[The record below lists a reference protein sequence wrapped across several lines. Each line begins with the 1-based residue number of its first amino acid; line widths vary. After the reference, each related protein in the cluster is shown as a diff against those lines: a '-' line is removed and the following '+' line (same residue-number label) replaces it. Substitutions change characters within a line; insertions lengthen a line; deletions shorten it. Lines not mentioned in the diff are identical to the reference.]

1 MYLDSAATAKPRKEV
16 IEAAMPYLTNDFYNP
31 SAIYSD
37 GMKVKGVIDDARRTI
52 GEFINANTDESK
64 PSEIY
69 FTSGSSESNCWAIQ
83 GYVLAGMM
91 DFAKTEIVTTRI
103 EHKSIME
110 CVDAMG
116 RLGGNTG
123 YCDVTYLDVDKDG
136 FVDMEQ
142 LESVF
147 KEREEPDYYDIL
159 VSIQLANNEIGVVQ
173 DIKAISDIV
182 HKYGGVLHVDATQAI
197 DNIPIDV
204 KAMGIDMLSAS
215 AHKLRGG
222 VKGVGFLYKKNGI
235 EIQPIIYG
243 SQNAGL
249 RGGTENVFGIV
260 SFAKAVELASEEMED
275 KLALSVK
282 RDYFISELT
291 RNGCKLNGS
300 SIHRLPNNINVML
313 PEGIGSEELL
323 YMLDIDDIQCS
334 TGSACNSHSKK
345 PSYVLKALG
354 LTDEEAARSVR
365 FTISSDITYEAIDYV
380 VEKVVKIMKII
391 RNSN

>member
-1 MYLDSAATAKPRKEV
+1 MQLYLDSAATAKPRKEV
-16 IEAAMPYLTNDFYNP
+16 LEAAMPYLTDNFYNP
-31 SAIYSD
+31 SSIYSN
-37 GMKVKGVIDDARRTI
+37 GVRVRRAIDDARESI
-52 GEFINANTDESK
+52 AGFINADTDE
-64 PSEIY
+64 IF

-83 GYVLAGMM
+83 GYLLAGVM
-91 DFAKTEIVTTRI
+91 DISTTSIVTTKI

-110 CVDAMG
+110 CVDAME
-116 RLGGNTG
+116 RFGNATY

-136 FVDMEQ
+136 FVNMEQ

-147 KEREEPDYYDIL
+147 KDREEPDYYDIF
-159 VSIQLANNEIGVVQ
+159 VSIQLANNEVGTIQ
-173 DIKAISDIV
+173 DIKAISDII
-182 HKYGGVLHVDATQAI
+182 HKYGGVLHVDATQAFGQ
-197 DNIPIDV
+197 IPIDV

-215 AHKLRGG
+215 AHKLEGG
-222 VKGVGFLYKKNGI
+222 FKGVGLLYKKKNI

-243 SQNAGL
+243 SQNDRQ
-249 RGGTENVFGIV
+249 RGGTENCFGIV
-260 SFAKAVELASEEMED
+260 GFAKAVELASDEMED
-275 KLALSVK
+275 KLELSVK

-291 RNGCKLNGS
+291 RNGCKLNGTS
-300 SIHRLPNNINVML
+300 VHRLPNNINVML

-323 YMLDIDDIQCS
+323 YMLDLDDIQCS
-334 TGSACNSHSKK
+334 AGSACNSHSKK

>member
-1 MYLDSAATAKPRKEV
+1 MQLYLDSAATAKPNKEV
-16 IEAAMPYLTNDFYNP
+16 LEAVMPYLTDNFYNP
-31 SAIYSD
+31 SSIYSN
-37 GMKVKGVIDDARRTI
+37 GVKVRRAIDNARESI
-52 GEFINANTDESK
+52 AGFINADTDE
-64 PSEIY
+64 IF

-83 GYVLAGMM
+83 GYLLAGVM
-91 DFAKTEIVTTRI
+91 DISTTSIVTTKI

-110 CVDAMG
+110 CVDAME
-116 RLGGNTG
+116 RFGNATY

-136 FVDMEQ
+136 FVNMEQ

-147 KEREEPDYYDIL
+147 KDREEPDYYDIF
-159 VSIQLANNEIGVVQ
+159 VSIQLANNEVGTIQ
-173 DIKAISDIV
+173 NIKAISDVI
-182 HKYGGVLHVDATQAI
+182 HKYGGVLHVDATQAFGQ
-197 DNIPIDV
+197 IPIDV

-215 AHKLRGG
+215 AHKLEGG
-222 VKGVGFLYKKNGI
+222 FKGVGLLYKKKDI

-249 RGGTENVFGIV
+249 RGGTENVAGIV
-260 SFAKAVELASEEMED
+260 GFAKAVELASEEMED

-282 RDYFISELT
+282 RDYFINELT
-291 RNGCKLNGS
+291 RNGCKLNGAS
-300 SIHRLPNNINVML
+300 VHRLPNNINVML

-323 YMLDIDDIQCS
+323 YMLDLDDIQCS
-334 TGSACNSHSKK
+334 AGSACNSHSKK

-354 LTDEEAARSVR
+354 LTDEEAAMSVR

-380 VEKVVKIMKII
+380 VEKIVKIMKII

>member
-16 IEAAMPYLTNDFYNP
+16 LEAAMPYLTNSFYNP
-31 SAIYSD
+31 SAIYS
-37 GMKVKGVIDDARRTI
+37 GGTKVKNAIEDSRKTI
-52 GEFINANTDESK
+52 ADFINADPDE
-64 PSEIY
+64 I
-69 FTSGSSESNCWAIQ
+69 FFDSGSSESNCWAIQ

-91 DFAKTEIVTTRI
+91 DISTTSIVTTKI

-110 CVDAMG
+110 CVDAME
-116 RLGGNTG
+116 RLGNSTY

-136 FVDMEQ
+136 FVNMEQ

-147 KEREEPDYYDIL
+147 KDSEEPYYDIL
-159 VSIQLANNEIGVVQ
+159 VSIQLANNECGTIQ
-173 DIKAISDIV
+173 DIKAISNIV
-182 HKYGGVLHVDATQAI
+182 HKYGGVLHVDATQAFGQ
-197 DNIPIDV
+197 IPIDV

-215 AHKLRGG
+215 AHKIGG
-222 VKGVGFLYKKNGI
+222 VKGVGLLYKKKNI

-243 SQNAGL
+243 SQNAGH
-249 RGGTENVFGIV
+249 RGGTENVAGIV
-260 SFAKAVELASEEMED
+260 GFAKAVELASKEMED

-291 RNGCKLNGS
+291 RNGCKLNGAS
-300 SIHRLPNNINVML
+300 VHRLPNNINVQL

-323 YMLDIDDIQCS
+323 YMLDLDDIQCS
-334 TGSACNSHSKK
+334 AGSACNSHSKK

-354 LTDEEAARSVR
+354 LTDEQAARSVR

-380 VEKVVKIMKII
+380 VEKIVKIMKII

>member
-1 MYLDSAATAKPRKEV
+1 MYIYLDTAATVRPCKEV
-16 IEAAMPYLTNDFYNP
+16 VDAAMPYLQNEFYNP
-31 SAIYSD
+31 SAIYS
-37 GMKVKGVIDDARRTI
+37 GGVRVKRAIDNSRESIA
-52 GEFINANTDESK
+52 GFINADAN
-64 PSEIY
+64 EIF

-91 DFAKTEIVTTRI
+91 DISTTSIVTTKI

-110 CVDAMG
+110 CVDAMEQ
-116 RLGGNTG
+116 LGNSTY

-136 FVDMEQ
+136 FVNMEQ

-147 KEREEPDYYDIL
+147 KDREEPNYYDIL
-159 VSIQLANNEIGVVQ
+159 VSIQMANNEVGTIQ
-173 DIKAISDIV
+173 NIKAISDVV
-182 HKYGGVLHVDATQAI
+182 HKYGGVLHVDATQAFGH
-197 DNIPIDV
+197 IPIDV

-215 AHKLRGG
+215 AHKIGG
-222 VKGVGFLYKKNGI
+222 FKGVGLLYKKKNI
-235 EIQPIIYG
+235 ELQPIIYG
-243 SQNAGL
+243 SQNAGY
-249 RGGTENVFGIV
+249 RGSTENCFGIV
-260 SFAKAVELASEEMED
+260 GFAKAVELASEEMED

-291 RNGCKLNGS
+291 RNGCKLNGAS
-300 SIHRLPNNINVML
+300 VHRLPNNINVML

-323 YMLDIDDIQCS
+323 YMLDLDDIQCS
-334 TGSACNSHSKK
+334 AGSACNSHSKK

-354 LTDEEAARSVR
+354 LTDEQAARSVR
-365 FTISSDITYEAIDYV
+365 FTISSDITYEVIDYV

>member
-1 MYLDSAATAKPRKEV
+1 MQLYLDSAATAKPNKEV
-16 IEAAMPYLTNDFYNP
+16 LEAVMPYLTDNFYNP
-31 SAIYSD
+31 SSIYSN
-37 GMKVKGVIDDARRTI
+37 GVRVRRAIDDARESI
-52 GEFINANTDESK
+52 AGFINADTDE
-64 PSEIY
+64 IF

-83 GYVLAGMM
+83 GYLLAGVM
-91 DFAKTEIVTTRI
+91 DISTTSIVTTKI

-110 CVDAMG
+110 CVDAME
-116 RLGGNTG
+116 RFGNATY

-136 FVDMEQ
+136 FVNMEQ

-147 KEREEPDYYDIL
+147 KDREEPDYYDIF
-159 VSIQLANNEIGVVQ
+159 VSIQLANNEVGTIQ
-173 DIKAISDIV
+173 NIKAISDFI
-182 HKYGGVLHVDATQAI
+182 HKYGGVLHVDATQAFGQ
-197 DNIPIDV
+197 IPIDV

-215 AHKLRGG
+215 AHKLEGG
-222 VKGVGFLYKKNGI
+222 FKGVGLLYKKKDI

-243 SQNAGL
+243 SQNDRQ
-249 RGGTENVFGIV
+249 RGGTENVAGIV
-260 SFAKAVELASEEMED
+260 GFAKAVELASEEMED

-282 RDYFISELT
+282 RDYFINELT
-291 RNGCKLNGS
+291 RNGCKLNGAS
-300 SIHRLPNNINVML
+300 VHRLPNNINVML

-323 YMLDIDDIQCS
+323 YMLDLDDIQCS
-334 TGSACNSHSKK
+334 VGSACNSHSKK

-380 VEKVVKIMKII
+380 VEKIVKIMKII

>member
-16 IEAAMPYLTNDFYNP
+16 LEAAMPYLTNSFYNP
-31 SAIYSD
+31 SAIYS
-37 GMKVKGVIDDARRTI
+37 GGTKVKNAIEDSRKTI
-52 GEFINANTDESK
+52 ADFINADAD
-64 PSEIY
+64 EIY

-83 GYVLAGMM
+83 GYLLAGVM
-91 DFAKTEIVTTRI
+91 DISTTSIVTTKI

-110 CVDAMG
+110 CVDAMEQF
-116 RLGGNTG
+116 GNSTY

-136 FVDMEQ
+136 FVNMEQ

-147 KEREEPDYYDIL
+147 KDREEPDYYDIF
-159 VSIQLANNEIGVVQ
+159 VSIQLANNEVGTIQ
-173 DIKAISDIV
+173 DIKAISDVI
-182 HKYGGVLHVDATQAI
+182 HKYGGILHVDATQAFGQ
-197 DNIPIDV
+197 IPIDV

-215 AHKLRGG
+215 AHKLEGG
-222 VKGVGFLYKKNGI
+222 FKGVGLLYKKKDI

-249 RGGTENVFGIV
+249 RGGTENVAGIV
-260 SFAKAVELASEEMED
+260 GFAKAVELASDEMED
-275 KLALSVK
+275 KLAISVK

-291 RNGCKLNGS
+291 RNGCKLNGAS
-300 SIHRLPNNINVML
+300 VHRLPNNINVML

-323 YMLDIDDIQCS
+323 YMLDLDDIQCS
-334 TGSACNSHSKK
+334 AGSACNSHSKK

-391 RNSN
+391 MNSN

>member
-16 IEAAMPYLTNDFYNP
+16 LEAAMPYLTNSFYNP
-31 SAIYSD
+31 SAIYS
-37 GMKVKGVIDDARRTI
+37 GGTKVKNAIEDSRKTI
-52 GEFINANTDESK
+52 ADFINADAD
-64 PSEIY
+64 EIY

-83 GYVLAGMM
+83 GYLLAGVM
-91 DFAKTEIVTTRI
+91 DISTTSIVTTKI

-110 CVDAMG
+110 CVDAMEQF
-116 RLGGNTG
+116 GNSTY

-136 FVDMEQ
+136 FVNMGQ

-147 KEREEPDYYDIL
+147 KDREEPDYYDIF
-159 VSIQLANNEIGVVQ
+159 VSIQLANNEVGTIQ
-173 DIKAISDIV
+173 NIKAISDII
-182 HKYGGVLHVDATQAI
+182 HKYGGILHVDATQAFGQ
-197 DNIPIDV
+197 IPIDV

-215 AHKLRGG
+215 AHKLEGG
-222 VKGVGFLYKKNGI
+222 FKGVGLLYKKKDI

-249 RGGTENVFGIV
+249 RGGTENVAGIV
-260 SFAKAVELASEEMED
+260 GFAKAVELASEEMED

-282 RDYFISELT
+282 RDYFINELT
-291 RNGCKLNGS
+291 RNGCKLNGAS
-300 SIHRLPNNINVML
+300 VHRLPNNINVQL
-313 PEGIGSEELL
+313 PEGVGSEELL
-323 YMLDIDDIQCS
+323 YMLDLDDIQCS
-334 TGSACNSHSKK
+334 AGSACNSHSKK

-354 LTDEEAARSVR
+354 LTDEQAARSVR

-380 VEKVVKIMKII
+380 VEKIVKIMKII

>member
-1 MYLDSAATAKPRKEV
+1 MQLYLDSAATAKPNKEV
-16 IEAAMPYLTNDFYNP
+16 LKAVMPYLTDDFYNP
-31 SAIYSD
+31 SSIYSD
-37 GMKVKGVIDDARRTI
+37 GVRVRRAIDNARESI
-52 GEFINANTDESK
+52 AGFINADTDE
-64 PSEIY
+64 IF

-83 GYVLAGMM
+83 GYLLAGVM
-91 DFAKTEIVTTRI
+91 DISTTSIVTTKI

-110 CVDAMG
+110 CVDAME
-116 RLGGNTG
+116 RFGNATY

-136 FVDMEQ
+136 FVNMEQ

-147 KEREEPDYYDIL
+147 KDREEPDYYDIF
-159 VSIQLANNEIGVVQ
+159 VSIQLANNECGVIQ
-173 DIKAISDIV
+173 DIKAISDII
-182 HKYGGVLHVDATQAI
+182 HKYGGILHVDATQAFGQ
-197 DNIPIDV
+197 IPIDV

-215 AHKLRGG
+215 AHKLEGG
-222 VKGVGFLYKKNGI
+222 FKGVGLLYKKEDI

-249 RGGTENVFGIV
+249 RGGTENVAGIV
-260 SFAKAVELASEEMED
+260 GFAKAVELASEEMED

-291 RNGCKLNGS
+291 RNGCKLNGAS
-300 SIHRLPNNINVML
+300 VHRLPNNINVML

-323 YMLDIDDIQCS
+323 YMLDLDDIQCS
-334 TGSACNSHSKK
+334 AGSACNSHSKK

-354 LTDEEAARSVR
+354 LTNEEAARSVR

>member
-16 IEAAMPYLTNDFYNP
+16 LEAAMPYLTNSFYNP
-31 SAIYSD
+31 SAIYS
-37 GMKVKGVIDDARRTI
+37 GGTKVKNAIEDSRKTI
-52 GEFINANTDESK
+52 ADFINADQDE
-64 PSEIY
+64 I
-69 FTSGSSESNCWAIQ
+69 FFDSGSSESNCWAIQ
-83 GYVLAGMM
+83 GYLLAGVM
-91 DFAKTEIVTTRI
+91 DISTTSIVTTKI

-110 CVDAMG
+110 CVDAME
-116 RLGGNTG
+116 RFGNATY

-136 FVDMEQ
+136 FVNMEQ

-147 KEREEPDYYDIL
+147 KDREEPDYYDIF
-159 VSIQLANNEIGVVQ
+159 VSIQLANNEVGTIQ
-173 DIKAISDIV
+173 DIKAISDVI
-182 HKYGGVLHVDATQAI
+182 HKYGGILHVDATQAFGQ
-197 DNIPIDV
+197 IPIDV

-215 AHKLRGG
+215 AHKIGG
-222 VKGVGFLYKKNGI
+222 VKGVGLLYKKKDI

-249 RGGTENVFGIV
+249 RGGTENVAGIV
-260 SFAKAVELASEEMED
+260 GFAKAVELASEEMED

-291 RNGCKLNGS
+291 RNGCKLNGAS
-300 SIHRLPNNINVML
+300 VHRLPNNINVML

-323 YMLDIDDIQCS
+323 YMLDLDDIQCS
-334 TGSACNSHSKK
+334 AGSACNSHSKK

-354 LTDEEAARSVR
+354 LTDEQAARSVR